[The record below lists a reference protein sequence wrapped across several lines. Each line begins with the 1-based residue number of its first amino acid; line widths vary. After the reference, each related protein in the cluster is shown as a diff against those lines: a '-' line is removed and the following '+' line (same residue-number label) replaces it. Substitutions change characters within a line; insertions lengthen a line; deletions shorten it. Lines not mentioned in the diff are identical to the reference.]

1 MSPTTRLVQRL
12 MNIDLVMQW
21 TRTVAQRGWYL
32 HPLLGGISV
41 VFALYLMV
49 FVSGGDAA
57 IMSMHVRT
65 SDEIKE
71 THMNSLTGGENVADD
86 MSLAYI
92 VQAGICRY
100 R

>member
-21 TRTVAQRGWYL
+21 TRTVAQPGWYL
-32 HPLLGGISV
+32 HTFLGGISV
-41 VFALYLMV
+41 VFARYLRV
-49 FVSGGDAA
+49 FASGGDAA

-65 SDEIKE
+65 NHEIKE
-71 THMNSLTGGENVADD
+71 SPMESLTGGEKVAGD
-86 MSLAYI
+86 MSMACI
-92 VQAGICRY
+92 VQTGICRY